1 MHFEEVNVA
10 EFVLKMRPLIAGRA
24 SDFMRER
31 LIWNMVQKKT
41 NGRRETSLEAYE
53 ILFLGDNE
61 DLNKAQSVGIKVG
74 LIGKLSEVIC

>member
-10 EFVLKMRPLIAGRA
+10 EFVLKMIPLIFGRT
-24 SDFMRER
+24 SDFLRER
-31 LIWNMVQKKT
+31 PIWNMGQKKT

-53 ILFLGDNE
+53 MLFLADNE
-61 DLNKAQSVGIKVG
+61 DLNKAQSVGIKVV